1 VHAHAAVSYA
11 ASVANSCKHLQV
23 DRSTMGLYY
32 SGNGFD
38 WHTAGIVDYH
48 LVRFPLPPL
57 LDHGAS

>member
-1 VHAHAAVSYA
+1 MQMPQLI
-11 ASVANSCKHLQV
+11 ASCAANSCLFWQV

-48 LVRFPLPPL
+48 LVTFPVL
-57 LDHGAS
+57 LLGHLQCNI